1 MKLIGGIL
9 VGIFAIVWLL
19 NALRMLL
26 FNLSRFSER
35 KKLALP
41 GYVGRFVTVQIF
53 NFGLVAL
60 LAWGSFSLLG
70 SSVSRRTIS
79 ERAALE
85 QTEEVNSMKVDLS
98 EYITKA
104 TKAWERCKYFERIEK
119 MSDSAAVSD
128 SEVADVYEDLLVE
141 MKRVSPKTSEVLA
154 IHETYIRLLE
164 DYATAI
170 LEEGHLSAIFKYA
183 AKHQEIIDQLNTL
196 SEKHGLKTRF
206 E

>member
-9 VGIFAIVWLL
+9 LGIFTVVWLL

-53 NFGLVAL
+53 NFGLVVL

-70 SSVSRRTIS
+70 SSVFRRTTS
-79 ERAALE
+79 ERAVLE
-85 QTEEVNSMKVDLS
+85 QTDDANSVKVDLS
-98 EYITKA
+98 EYITKV

-128 SEVADVYEDLLVE
+128 SEVADVYDDLLVE
-141 MKRVSPKTSEVLA
+141 MKRISPKTSEVLEV
-154 IHETYIRLLE
+154 HEAYIRLLG
-164 DYATAI
+164 DYVATI
-170 LEEGHLSAIFKYA
+170 LEEGHMSAIFKYA
-183 AKHQEIIDQLNTL
+183 AKHQEVIDQLNAL
-196 SEKHGLKTRF
+196 SEEYGLEVRF
-206 E
+206 K